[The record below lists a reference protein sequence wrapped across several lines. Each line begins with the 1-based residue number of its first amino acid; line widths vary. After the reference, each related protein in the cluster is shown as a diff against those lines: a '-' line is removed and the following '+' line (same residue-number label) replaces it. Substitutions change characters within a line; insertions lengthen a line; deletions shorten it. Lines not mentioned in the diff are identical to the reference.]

1 MALVTEDLCFRYP
14 SGAEVLRSVSLGFED
29 PMTAIIG
36 PNGAGKSTLLRLLGH
51 LQVHRPSRGR
61 VLMDGVELS
70 TMRSVERVRRL
81 AYVSQTPTVSSPL
94 TVREVVGL
102 SRTLLDRSD
111 ETVARAIAEVGLED
125 RSNDRFSELSVGQR
139 QLAAI
144 ARAIAQFGFE
154 PSDQTRYL
162 LADEPIASLDPHHAV
177 AIADRLRAMTER
189 GVRCI
194 LVIHD
199 LGFARAVADRVLGL
213 SAEGRVVVDGPP
225 EETITEE
232 VLGSLFGCRF
242 ERTGWG
248 LMPRYGRFGRKQEE
262 DG

>member
-144 ARAIAQFGFE
+144 ARAIAQFGGGDRG
-154 PSDQTRYL
+154 ST
-162 LADEPIASLDPHHAV
+162 ASHDGEGSSVHSGDSRPRLRSCGCRSGARAECRGSGGRRWTAGGDDHRGGSRLSVRLPV
-177 AIADRLRAMTER
+177 RKDRLGPDAEVWPLWSKAGGGWVRISGRAGTVGETER
-189 GVRCI
+189 TV
-194 LVIHD
+194 
-199 LGFARAVADRVLGL
+199 
-213 SAEGRVVVDGPP
+213 P
-225 EETITEE
+225 
-232 VLGSLFGCRF
+232 
-242 ERTGWG
+242 
-248 LMPRYGRFGRKQEE
+248 
-262 DG
+262 